1 MADTEKKNRE
11 SAKEPS
17 LIDPIYEKFTRSVVR
32 SIGSTEFYQFFM
44 SAIAS
49 ADNQIQF
56 SNRKEVKYVDESW
69 VNAVEDALDGF
80 QNIVSRP
87 RIEIREDEFVV
98 NVANAKKTGPDVV
111 RDLTHHA
118 AYVEDFNYDTG
129 DVRPSKLMQRY
140 REEDI
145 GMYENRLVFTALES
159 AYHFVRIRHEA
170 LFAAMSDEFGAKLK
184 LRSEMYSA
192 TERVHM
198 DMFLHIKNTESMMDT
213 DEKHRELFNRISRLY
228 RILGAFMNT
237 DFSKEMA
244 LRNRVK
250 GPIHKTNLLKRN
262 PNYRAVVKLLEFLRS
277 YDQVG
282 YTIQVIEQ
290 NPVVDEKFQQ
300 DIFHNILFNYI
311 VLKGYLEDE
320 KDREVPVARKPKQRK
335 LKPKFI
341 KQIIEELTEDYDLP
355 DVEIRKVLIEELTKE
370 DLMEEE
376 ESERQRLVEE
386 AEERRRAEEERLELE
401 RKAEEERR
409 QLEREAEALRLE
421 EERRAREAEE
431 KRRCSLIR
439 REVEAFRIALGD
451 QQAARAMKREQEIGP
466 VQDYADGVEQMEL
479 AFARKAEEE
488 ERERQYQAQEA
499 ERRRQAEER
508 AAEAARLEAE
518 RKEAARQAELRRQEA
533 ERQAEIARRRAIEIE
548 ETRAELPELVSEL
561 SFFRENLAFSRSAR
575 RRQASVLEAERQ
587 RRAQRR
593 SARV

>member
-1 MADTEKKNRE
+1 MAEPEKKKG

-17 LIDPIYEKFTRSVVR
+17 LIDPIYEKFTRSIVR
-32 SIGSTEFYQFFM
+32 ALGDTEFYQFFM

-49 ADNQIQF
+49 ADNEIQF

-69 VNAVEDALDGF
+69 INAVEDALEGF
-80 QNIVSRP
+80 QNIVAKP
-87 RIEIREDEFVV
+87 RIEIREDEFIV

-118 AYVEDFNYDTG
+118 SYVEDFNADTG
-129 DVRPSKLMQRY
+129 DVRPTKLMQRY

-184 LRSEMYSA
+184 VRSDMYSA

-198 DMFLHIKNTESMMDT
+198 DMFLHIKNTESMLDT
-213 DEKHRELFNRISRLY
+213 DEKNREIFNRISRIF
-228 RILGAFMNT
+228 RILGAFMNS

-244 LRNRVK
+244 VRNRVK
-250 GPIHKTNLLKRN
+250 GPIHKTNLLKKN
-262 PNYRAVVKLLEFLRS
+262 PNYRAVVKLLEFLRA

-290 NPVVDEKFQQ
+290 NPVVNEQLQQ

-311 VLKGYLEDE
+311 VLKGYLEDD

-341 KQIIEELTEDYDLP
+341 HQIIEELTEDYDLP
-355 DVEIRKVLIEELTKE
+355 DVEIRKVLIEELTK
-370 DLMEEE
+370 DQLMEEE
-376 ESERQRLVEE
+376 ESERLRLVEE
-386 AEERRRAEEERLELE
+386 AEERRRAEEERLENE

-409 QLEREAEALRLE
+409 QLEQEAAERLQE
-421 EERRAREAEE
+421 EQRRAQEAEE

-451 QQAARAMKREQEIGP
+451 QQAARSFKIDEEHEP

-479 AFARKAEEE
+479 AFARKMEEI
-488 ERERQYQAQEA
+488 ERERQLQEA
-499 ERRRQAEER
+499 ERERKRLEEER
-508 AAEAARLEAE
+508 AAEAARIEAE
-518 RKEAARQAELRRQEA
+518 KKEAARQAELRRQEA
-533 ERQAEIARRRAIEIE
+533 ERLAELARRRAEEIAA
-548 ETRAELPELVSEL
+548 TRAELPTLLTELDY
-561 SFFRENLAFSRSAR
+561 FRDALESQRSAR
-575 RRQASVLEAERQ
+575 ERQTAALAAERE
-587 RRAQRR
+587 RRMSRR
-593 SARV
+593 GVPV

>member
-1 MADTEKKNRE
+1 MADVEKKKG

-32 SIGSTEFYQFFM
+32 ALGDTEFYQFFM

-49 ADNQIQF
+49 AVNEIQF
-56 SNRKEVKYVDESW
+56 SNRKEVKYVDETW
-69 VNAVEDALDGF
+69 INAVEDALDGF
-80 QNIVSRP
+80 QNIVARP

-111 RDLTHHA
+111 RDLSHHA
-118 AYVEDFNYDTG
+118 AFVEDFNDETG

-145 GMYENRLVFTALES
+145 GMYENRLVFTTLES

-184 LRSEMYSA
+184 LHSEMYSA
-192 TERVHM
+192 TERVLM
-198 DMFLHIKNTESMMDT
+198 DMFLHIKNTESMLDT

-282 YTIQVIEQ
+282 YTIQIIEQ
-290 NPVVDEKFQQ
+290 NPIVTEQFQQ

-409 QLEREAEALRLE
+409 QLEREAEEQRLE
-421 EERRAREAEE
+421 EQRRAQEAEE

-451 QQAARAMKREQEIGP
+451 QQAARAIKREEERGA
-466 VQDYADGVEQMEL
+466 VQDYADGVEQMER
-479 AFARKAEEE
+479 AFAEKAAEE
-488 ERERQYQAQEA
+488 ERERLYREA
-499 ERRRQAEER
+499 EEERRRQAEEK
-508 AAEAARLEAE
+508 AAEIARQEAE
-518 RKEAARQAELRRQEA
+518 RREAARQAELRRKENERLA
-533 ERQAEIARRRAIEIE
+533 ELARRRAIEIE
-548 ETRAELPELVSEL
+548 ETRAELPALMDEL
-561 SFFRENLAFSRSAR
+561 SFFNENLGFCRSAR
-575 RRQASVLEAERQ
+575 QRQAAAMEAERQ

-593 SARV
+593 AQPGR